1 VKSVTEA
8 AVLLGVAVAVVGLVA
23 MGKWWRRRLL
33 VAGAAEVGMVAWLGE
48 LVALSAVGSVVLG
61 LIAWRFASPATFG
74 RVVVRYV
81 RFGRRRTWYR
91 DGWEPLMV
99 GHHLTRKR
107 GRGDERVTVLPRLS
121 RVRCGDWLDRLSV
134 RPVVGQSV
142 EDWAR
147 ETGALAMAMGARECR
162 VAIERPGV
170 LRLEVL
176 RGEPLAAV
184 VPALPV
190 PAEVDLAAVPVG
202 VREDG
207 GSWTVRLTGNHLL
220 VAGVTGAGKSSVVWS
235 IVRGVASAVHG
246 GLVQLWAVD
255 PKGGME
261 LAPGRALF
269 ARFGGA
275 EVEAMV
281 ELLEEL
287 VAVMRAR
294 AARYAGQVRTHELT
308 AAEPLIVVLVDEMAF
323 LTAYVGDNKLRD
335 RVNKAL
341 AVLLTQGRAVGVC
354 VVAALQD
361 PRKEVIGYRNLFPTK
376 IALRL
381 DERTQVDMILGDG
394 AREAGARCDQI
405 PDSSPGVGYVK
416 VDGIRE
422 PQRVRAAYVTDEDIA
437 ELVREYPAPGPR
449 LRVVSGG
456 DAA

>member
-1 VKSVTEA
+1 
-8 AVLLGVAVAVVGLVA
+8 
-23 MGKWWRRRLL
+23 MGKWWQRRLL
-33 VAGAAEVGMVAWLGE
+33 LIAAAVVTLAVEVSQFFAIG
-48 LVALSAVGSVVLG
+48 AVGCIGLG
-61 LIAWRFASPATFG
+61 LIVWRFVSPATFA

-91 DGWEPLMV
+91 DHWEPLMV
-99 GHHLTRKR
+99 GHRLVRER
-107 GRGDERVTVLPRLS
+107 GRGEERVTVVPRLGYS
-121 RVRCGDWLDRLSV
+121 IRCGDWLDRLWL

-147 ETGALAMAMGARECR
+147 ETEALAMAMGARECR
-162 VAIERPGV
+162 VAVERPGL

-176 RGEPLAAV
+176 WGDPLAAV

-207 GSWTVRLTGNHLL
+207 KPWTVRLTGNHLL

-235 IVRGVASAVHG
+235 IVRGVAPAVHAG
-246 GLVQLWAVD
+246 VVQVWAVD

-261 LAPGRALF
+261 LAPGRPLF

-275 EVEAMV
+275 DIEEMV
-281 ELLEEL
+281 ELLEDA
-287 VAVMRAR
+287 VSVMRAR
-294 AARYAGQVRTHELT
+294 AARYAGHVRKHEAT
-308 AAEPLIVVLVDEMAF
+308 VEEPLIVVLVDEMAF

-394 AREAGARCDQI
+394 ARDAGARCDHI
-405 PDSSPGVGYVK
+405 PDTTPGVGFVK

-422 PQRVRAAYVTDEDIA
+422 PQRVRAAYVADGDIA
-437 ELVREYPAPGPR
+437 ELVQHYPAPGPP
-449 LRVVSGG
+449 LRVVQGG